1 MFFYNIYI
9 YIYNTHILKVSGR
22 YQVPFFFQVGELV
35 INFRRPDLN
44 PLGSQDIDTAPPIQ
58 SRMYQ
63 DGLLGRRINEFYIYG
78 MHLLIPKICSRT
90 SSYILWFLC
99 IVAICVI
106 DTHMY
111 IWSPVPRQLLLVAVL
126 VLALVLEQL
135 TPATAA
141 TMQVGDVFVVFIQ

>member
-90 SSYILWFLC
+90 SSYIL
-99 IVAICVI
+99 
-106 DTHMY
+106 
-111 IWSPVPRQLLLVAVL
+111 
-126 VLALVLEQL
+126 
-135 TPATAA
+135 
-141 TMQVGDVFVVFIQ
+141 